1 MVFKV
6 TVPQTL
12 MGVKSAMMVIKTAV
26 MGVLRTAR
34 QLRQDG
40 SALFGESLAIFFAE
54 MESWTHPTS
63 D

>member
-54 MESWTHPTS
+54 MESWIHPTS

>member
-6 TVPQTL
+6 TAPQTL
-12 MGVKSAMMVIKTAV
+12 MGVKSAMMAIKLVV
-26 MGVLRTAR
+26 MGVPRTAR